1 MLQDTVGGRPATS
14 ASRGDNNEHV
24 MPAKRALLVIDV
36 QQVFCTGEYEAF
48 QVAQV
53 VQRINALADRARNAN
68 APVIFIQHESK
79 GGLLR
84 HGSEGWQLAA
94 GLAVKPQD
102 VLMRKTTPDSFLRT
116 ELAQLLQERGVDSL
130 VICGL
135 QTEYCV
141 DTTTRRALALG
152 YPVILVSDGHS
163 TFDGEHLCAPQI
175 IEHHN
180 ITLSS
185 ISSFGPRAQ
194 PMVSSEVSF
203 VA

>member
-1 MLQDTVGGRPATS
+1 
-14 ASRGDNNEHV
+14 

-36 QQVFCTGEYEAF
+36 QHVFCEGEYEAF
-48 QVAQV
+48 QVAQIV
-53 VQRINALADRARNAN
+53 ERINALADKARSVD

-79 GGLLR
+79 GGLL
-84 HGSEGWQLAA
+84 GPGADGWQLAA
-94 GLAVKPQD
+94 GLVVKPQD

-116 ELAQLLQERGVDSL
+116 DLAHVLKEREVEGL

-152 YPVILVSDGHS
+152 YPVILVADGHS
-163 TFDGEHLCAPQI
+163 TLDGQHLSAAEI

-185 ISSFGPRAQ
+185 ISSFGPRAH
-194 PMVSSEVSF
+194 PIVASEVSF
-203 VA
+203 VV

>member
-1 MLQDTVGGRPATS
+1 
-14 ASRGDNNEHV
+14 
-24 MPAKRALLVIDV
+24 MPTKRALLVIDV
-36 QQVFCTGEYEAF
+36 QHVFCEGEYEAF
-48 QVAQV
+48 QVAQIV
-53 VQRINALADRARNAN
+53 ERINDLADKARSAN
-68 APVIFIQHESK
+68 APVIFVQHESK

-84 HGSEGWQLAA
+84 HGSDGWQLAA
-94 GLAVKPQD
+94 GLVVKPRD

-116 ELAQLLQERGVDSL
+116 ELVGLLQERQIDSL

-152 YPVILVSDGHS
+152 YPVILVADGHS
-163 TFDGEHLCAPQI
+163 TFDGEHLSAAQI

-185 ISSFGPRAQ
+185 IASFGPRAQ
-194 PMVSSEVSF
+194 PVVSSEVSF
-203 VA
+203 VV